1 MTGAFKNIIKN
12 YSHPLF
18 YNSEGS
24 TIAYKLCIRHLSAA
38 SFAGLAFEASGYVY
52 PKDTLHIVDLEKE
65 IIEVV
70 TDEVKLVKMKSL
82 K

>member
-1 MTGAFKNIIKN
+1 MSEEFIHTIRN

-24 TIAYKLCIRHLSAA
+24 TVAYKLCIRHLSAA
-38 SFAGLAFEASGYVY
+38 PSAGLAFESSGYLY
-52 PKDTLHIVDLEKE
+52 PKEKLHIVDLENETIKVIGDE
-65 IIEVV
+65 I
-70 TDEVKLVKMKSL
+70 KLIKMKNI